1 MALHTRQGTSVVNQ
15 DHVGLQES
23 EDPWDSRG
31 SRAREV
37 KAGRLDLQV
46 MDQAAEKREN
56 RDPRDHPDP
65 LG

>member
-1 MALHTRQGTSVVNQ
+1 MVNQ

-23 EDPWDSRG
+23 EDPWDFRG